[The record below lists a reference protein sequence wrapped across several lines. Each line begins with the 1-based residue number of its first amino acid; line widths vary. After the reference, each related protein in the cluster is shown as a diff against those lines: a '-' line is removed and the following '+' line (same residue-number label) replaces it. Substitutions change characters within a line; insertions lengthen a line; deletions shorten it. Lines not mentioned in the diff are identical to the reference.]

1 LAGRWLRQRHIKPPL
16 IAQVEFVKEDVAR
29 AIGRVVGM
37 AQGAYAFAPATF
49 GLIRELPP
57 QLDTAS
63 SGAAPY
69 VFLAA
74 ALMQGMAI
82 AAFLTGRRR

>member
-1 LAGRWLRQRHIKPPL
+1 
-16 IAQVEFVKEDVAR
+16 
-29 AIGRVVGM
+29 M
-37 AQGAYAFAPATF
+37 AQAAYAFAPATF
-49 GLIRELPP
+49 GLIRELAP
-57 QLDTAS
+57 QLDRAS

-82 AAFLTGRRR
+82 ASFLTGRRHW